1 MLRPTEP
8 RGNSLFVRLDIPKR
22 LLTVQS
28 RALTAEVLLRLF
40 PYEFLSPI
48 KLVPDII
55 ERTPVT
61 VKPVVCDRENLPIL
75 LDREP
80 KPQKVF
86 TQEREHLAE
95 AFLAVAEQG
104 YVIGVLRSVNSVNL
118 IHAVHNIAQDKVREI
133 LRQVVS
139 DRQACQVVRVPD
151 IHRDT
156 ATADIK
162 ERPHREGFLLGRRD
176 SGIDYV
182 VQQPQQVGVFYFPP
196 NNAFQHRVTD
206 GRIELP
212 KVDFKA
218 IQGLPFIFTDNLI
231 NITRTALYA
240 PSFHAGKGIVRESPN
255 PYRFKDVHYGV
266 VDYSVGIVRKPVYY
280 AFFRF
285 INREH
290 IIRGGSVCLGSQS
303 LVQSLYVRFSV
314 LIVTAHTVCRCF
326 PTASL
331 FIGKPQILDGNY
343 LFV

>member
-1 MLRPTEP
+1 MLCPTEP
-8 RGNSLFVRLDIPKR
+8 RRNSLFVRLDIPKR

-75 LDREP
+75 LDCEP

-104 YVIGVLRSVNSVNL
+104 YVIGVLRSVHSVNL
-118 IHAVHNIAQDKVREI
+118 IHSVHNIAQDKVREI
-133 LRQVVS
+133 LRKVVP

-162 ERPHREGFLLGRRD
+162 ERPLGEGFLLGRRD
-176 SGIDYV
+176 GGINHI
-182 VQQPQQVGVFYFPP
+182 VQQPQQVGVFDFPP
-196 NNAFQHRVTD
+196 NNAFQHLVAD
-206 GRIELP
+206 GRVELP
-212 KVDFKA
+212 QVDFKA
-218 IQGLPFIFTDNLI
+218 IQGLSVILADNLI
-231 NITRTALYA
+231 DITRTALYA
-240 PSFHAGKGIVRESPN
+240 PFFHAGKGVVRESPN

-266 VDYSVGIVRKPVYY
+266 VDYPVGIVRKPVYY

-285 INREH
+285 IDREH